1 MEELRRWRRVFAV
14 AGRRAE
20 EEDGACWEVSVGDL
34 RRERVTRPASS
45 LCMCILTRTGSL
57 PWRSLPLAGMVET
70 EDWLLRRPARGR

>member
-1 MEELRRWRRVFAV
+1 MEELRRWRRAPEF
-14 AGRRAE
+14 AGRRVEDEGALE
-20 EEDGACWEVSVGDL
+20 ESSPGDF

-57 PWRSLPLAGMVET
+57 PCGSLPLGGMVET